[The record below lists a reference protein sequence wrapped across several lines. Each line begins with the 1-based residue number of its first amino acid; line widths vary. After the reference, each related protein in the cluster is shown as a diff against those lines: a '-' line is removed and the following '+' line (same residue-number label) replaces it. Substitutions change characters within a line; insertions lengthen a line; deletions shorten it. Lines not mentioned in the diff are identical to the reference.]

1 MSINSLS
8 NKNAPNVVASASL
21 QSNGAIEVR
30 KRKKWTMEMNIF
42 IIREYFRITKLQDV
56 VSTYRLDLFK
66 AFQSKYPQ
74 FPVTIQN
81 LADQRRA
88 IMKKNYIPSAILEKI
103 KNDVKLELSI
113 NYSDNNEVSNNL
125 VENSVEPQSLPNHND
140 SFCCQNNSTPNNTIQ
155 NDINNLDL
163 SYNDIHV
170 INQNFYYHQNFK
182 EQIEDEFNRTLNEFE
197 HIEPFNRP
205 LLPKQQSSKK
215 FFAMIEILNQFILP
229 KFVNNTTSFK
239 KLHSI
244 IYSGALTIIRLNGSK
259 EIDQTNNMKAK
270 ELPKW
275 ERRLNKRINNIRRD
289 LGRITQYLKG
299 INSNHLNNCIQ
310 SILNKNRIH
319 CLKYNEYNET
329 LIEIKDTLLQK
340 LNIYSKRLKRY
351 KNNKQR
357 KFENKLF
364 RNNEK
369 LFYKNIADNK
379 TQNNNGIPN
388 INEIKEFWSN
398 IWSNEVQFN
407 NQAEW
412 IPNLE
417 NEIPDSNNPH
427 HIQISLEIL
436 VKNINSS
443 HNWKSPGSD
452 QIHNFWLKKFTC
464 IHKCLLDH
472 FNGFIREPNTFP
484 EFLAHD
490 ITYLKPKDSDTKNPS
505 KYRPIT
511 CLPTIY
517 KIMTSYIKVIIYDH
531 CQKLNILNEE
541 QKGCVKECFGCK
553 EQLIIDTVIME
564 QARKNNRNICTAFID
579 YKKAYDSVPHSW
591 LIKILKI
598 YKINLD
604 LVNFLSH
611 VMTFWRTTLNLSINN
626 TKLKSEPIQIKRGI
640 YQGDS
645 LSPLWFC
652 LAINPLTNLLNSTG
666 YGFNIRHNNT
676 TLSKLN
682 HLLYMDDIKLYASKK
697 NHILSLL
704 TITENFSNDISM
716 SFGIDKCKTQ
726 SICRGHYENLE
737 YITKEGE
744 IIKNLNKGEF
754 YKYLGINQSNH
765 IQHSIIKENLEKQ
778 FYLRIKSILKSKLNG
793 NNLIKAVNTYAVPL
807 LTYSFGIIKWS
818 KTNLQNINI
827 QTRVLFTK
835 FCKHHPKSAIER
847 FNLPRENGGR
857 GFSNLEI
864 LQHNQIASLK
874 NYFLNRARDN
884 TFFNALVSADK
895 GYTPLNLSDNIISD
909 IVEPN
914 IPDTIA
920 NIKQKSLHGRYFK
933 ELEQPEINIQAS
945 HAWLKKSNI
954 HPETEGFIFA
964 IQDRVI
970 NTRNYKKH
978 ICGLQSIIDKCRICG
993 TEGETIEHII
1003 SSCTVLAQ
1011 SEYKKRHDIF
1021 AKIIHMNLAVK
1032 FNLLKDTQPHYIYKP
1047 ESCLEND
1054 NYKLYFDRT
1063 VLTDIHIQ
1071 HNRPDIIILNKQQK
1085 QAYLLDIAVPN
1096 SHNITQTYNTK
1107 INKYL
1112 ELSVAMRNL
1121 WCLEKKSILP
1131 FIISATG
1138 IVPQSL
1144 FKNLKILDLENTL
1157 VVEIQKGILLYSCHI
1172 VRKFLNIDTEHNT
1185 QQSQNAEAR
1194 RR

>member
-1 MSINSLS
+1 VEVVTSKTRLGFKSRYDS
-8 NKNAPNVVASASL
+8 YVASL
-21 QSNGAIEVR
+21 
-30 KRKKWTMEMNIF
+30 
-42 IIREYFRITKLQDV
+42 
-56 VSTYRLDLFK
+56 
-66 AFQSKYPQ
+66 
-74 FPVTIQN
+74 
-81 LADQRRA
+81 
-88 IMKKNYIPSAILEKI
+88 
-103 KNDVKLELSI
+103 I
-113 NYSDNNEVSNNL
+113 NYCDLLLFWTRGHNRLGLSPNAYFNNNN
-125 VENSVEPQSLPNHND
+125 
-140 SFCCQNNSTPNNTIQ
+140 NNN
-155 NDINNLDL
+155 
-163 SYNDIHV
+163 
-170 INQNFYYHQNFK
+170 
-182 EQIEDEFNRTLNEFE
+182 
-197 HIEPFNRP
+197 
-205 LLPKQQSSKK
+205 
-215 FFAMIEILNQFILP
+215 
-229 KFVNNTTSFK
+229 
-239 KLHSI
+239 
-244 IYSGALTIIRLNGSK
+244 
-259 EIDQTNNMKAK
+259 K

-275 ERRLNKRINNIRRD
+275 EQRLNKRINNIRRD

-310 SILNKNRIH
+310 SILNNNRIH
-319 CLKYNEYNET
+319 CLKYNEYNKT

-364 RNNEK
+364 KNNEK
-369 LFYKNIADNK
+369 LFYKNLTDNK
-379 TQNNNGIPN
+379 TQTNNGTPN

-412 IPNLE
+412 IPHLE
-417 NEIPDSNNPH
+417 NDIPDSNNRH

-443 HNWKSPGSD
+443 HNWKSPGGD

-484 EFLAHD
+484 EFLAHG

-517 KIMTSYIKVIIYDH
+517 KIMTSCIKVIIYDH

-564 QARKNNRNICTAFID
+564 QARKNNRNIYTAFID

-604 LVNFLSH
+604 LINFLSH

-626 TKLKSEPIQIKRGI
+626 NKLKSEPIQIKRGI

-666 YGFNIRHNNT
+666 YGFNIRVNNT

-704 TITENFSNDISM
+704 TITENFSNDIGM
-716 SFGIDKCKTQ
+716 SFGIDKCKMQ
-726 SICRGHYENLE
+726 SICRGYYEHLE
-737 YITKEGE
+737 YITQEGE

-807 LTYSFGIIKWS
+807 LTYSFGVIKWS

-827 QTRVLFTK
+827 KTRVFFTK
-835 FCKHHPKSAIER
+835 FSKHHPKSAIER

-864 LQHNQIASLK
+864 LLKNQIASLK

-895 GYTPLNLSDNIISD
+895 GYTPLNLSDNITSD
-909 IVEPN
+909 IIKPN

-933 ELEQPEINIQAS
+933 ELEQPEVNIQAS

-970 NTRNYKKH
+970 NARNYKKH

-1021 AKIIHMNLAVK
+1021 AKIIHMTLGVK
-1032 FNLLKDTQPHYIYKP
+1032 FNLLKNTQPHYSYTP

-1054 NYKLYFDRT
+1054 SYKLYFDRT
-1063 VLTDIHIQ
+1063 ILTDIHIK
-1071 HNRPDIIILNKQQK
+1071 HNRPDIIILNKKQK

-1121 WCLEKKSILP
+1121 WCLEKISILP
-1131 FIISATG
+1131 LVISATG

-1144 FKNLKILDLENTL
+1144 FKNLKILDLDNTL
-1157 VVEIQKGILLYSCHI
+1157 VVEIQKGILLYSCQHREEI
-1172 VRKFLNIDTEHNT
+1172 P
-1185 QQSQNAEAR
+1185 
-1194 RR
+1194 

>member
-1 MSINSLS
+1 MNKRCCHCFENILDSDQFTGCHGCKLQLHVDCLTLTEIEKKVLPSLRSNNIKIFCNRCNVTISAVSEVKTMINDLKQSFDSRFENLESLIKSNALQTLDQKEDTINESVERSIRSCNVVLYNVPESTSDDDFNLANDILEVLDPSLAVMPDDVSRIGNSKGNKPRLLKIRFKNADMARLCLRKKS
-8 NKNAPNVVASASL
+8 VLLGNKNFSKIYISDDKTKQQQSYLKQLRDELADRVGKGENNLTIKYVNKTPKIVEKKKLITGKPFTCKIMYTNIASL
-21 QSNGAIEVR
+21 
-30 KRKKWTMEMNIF
+30 
-42 IIREYFRITKLQDV
+42 
-56 VSTYRLDLFK
+56 
-66 AFQSKYPQ
+66 
-74 FPVTIQN
+74 
-81 LADQRRA
+81 
-88 IMKKNYIPSAILEKI
+88 IMKKYYIPSAILEKI

-125 VENSVEPQSLPNHND
+125 LQNYVEPQSLQSLSNHND
-140 SFCCQNNSTPNNTIQ
+140 SFCPIIDSPNTIQ
-155 NDINNLDL
+155 TDIHNLDL

-170 INQNFYYHQNFK
+170 INKNFYYHQNFK

-259 EIDQTNNMKAK
+259 EIDQTNNIKTK

-275 ERRLNKRINNIRRD
+275 EQRLNKRINNIRRD

-310 SILNKNRIH
+310 SILNNNRIH

-340 LNIYSKRLKRY
+340 LHIYSKRLKRY

-369 LFYKNIADNK
+369 LFYKNLADNK
-379 TQNNNGIPN
+379 TQTNNGTPN

-412 IPNLE
+412 IPHLE
-417 NEIPDSNNPH
+417 NDIPDSNNRH

-443 HNWKSPGSD
+443 HNWKSPGGD

-484 EFLAHD
+484 EFLAHG

-517 KIMTSYIKVIIYDH
+517 KIMTSCIKVIIYDH

-564 QARKNNRNICTAFID
+564 QARKNNRNIYTAFID

-604 LVNFLSH
+604 LINFLSH
-611 VMTFWRTTLNLSINN
+611 VMTFWKTTLNLSINN

-666 YGFNIRHNNT
+666 YGFNIRLNNT

-704 TITENFSNDISM
+704 TITENFSNDIGM
-716 SFGIDKCKTQ
+716 SFGIDKCKMQ
-726 SICRGHYENLE
+726 SICRGHYEHLE
-737 YITKEGE
+737 YITQEGE

-765 IQHSIIKENLEKQ
+765 VQHSIIKENLEKQ

-807 LTYSFGIIKWS
+807 LTYSFGVIKWS

-827 QTRVLFTK
+827 KTRVLFTK
-835 FCKHHPKSAIER
+835 FSKHHPKSAFER

-857 GFSNLEI
+857 GFSNLEV
-864 LQHNQIASLK
+864 LLKNQIASLK

-909 IVEPN
+909 IVKPN
-914 IPDTIA
+914 
-920 NIKQKSLHGRYFK
+920 
-933 ELEQPEINIQAS
+933 
-945 HAWLKKSNI
+945 
-954 HPETEGFIFA
+954 TE
-964 IQDRVI
+964 
-970 NTRNYKKH
+970 
-978 ICGLQSIIDKCRICG
+978 
-993 TEGETIEHII
+993 
-1003 SSCTVLAQ
+1003 
-1011 SEYKKRHDIF
+1011 
-1021 AKIIHMNLAVK
+1021 
-1032 FNLLKDTQPHYIYKP
+1032 
-1047 ESCLEND
+1047 
-1054 NYKLYFDRT
+1054 
-1063 VLTDIHIQ
+1063 
-1071 HNRPDIIILNKQQK
+1071 
-1085 QAYLLDIAVPN
+1085 
-1096 SHNITQTYNTK
+1096 
-1107 INKYL
+1107 
-1112 ELSVAMRNL
+1112 
-1121 WCLEKKSILP
+1121 
-1131 FIISATG
+1131 
-1138 IVPQSL
+1138 
-1144 FKNLKILDLENTL
+1144 
-1157 VVEIQKGILLYSCHI
+1157 
-1172 VRKFLNIDTEHNT
+1172 
-1185 QQSQNAEAR
+1185 
-1194 RR
+1194 

>member
-1 MSINSLS
+1 L
-8 NKNAPNVVASASL
+8 KNYTDK
-21 QSNGAIEVR
+21 I
-30 KRKKWTMEMNIF
+30 
-42 IIREYFRITKLQDV
+42 
-56 VSTYRLDLFK
+56 VST
-66 AFQSKYPQ
+66 
-74 FPVTIQN
+74 
-81 LADQRRA
+81 
-88 IMKKNYIPSAILEKI
+88 KI
-103 KNDVKLELSI
+103 
-113 NYSDNNEVSNNL
+113 
-125 VENSVEPQSLPNHND
+125 
-140 SFCCQNNSTPNNTIQ
+140 C
-155 NDINNLDL
+155 
-163 SYNDIHV
+163 
-170 INQNFYYHQNFK
+170 
-182 EQIEDEFNRTLNEFE
+182 
-197 HIEPFNRP
+197 
-205 LLPKQQSSKK
+205 
-215 FFAMIEILNQFILP
+215 
-229 KFVNNTTSFK
+229 
-239 KLHSI
+239 
-244 IYSGALTIIRLNGSK
+244 
-259 EIDQTNNMKAK
+259 
-270 ELPKW
+270 
-275 ERRLNKRINNIRRD
+275 
-289 LGRITQYLKG
+289 
-299 INSNHLNNCIQ
+299 
-310 SILNKNRIH
+310 
-319 CLKYNEYNET
+319 
-329 LIEIKDTLLQK
+329 
-340 LNIYSKRLKRY
+340 
-351 KNNKQR
+351 
-357 KFENKLF
+357 
-364 RNNEK
+364 
-369 LFYKNIADNK
+369 
-379 TQNNNGIPN
+379 
-388 INEIKEFWSN
+388 
-398 IWSNEVQFN
+398 
-407 NQAEW
+407 
-412 IPNLE
+412 
-417 NEIPDSNNPH
+417 
-427 HIQISLEIL
+427 
-436 VKNINSS
+436 
-443 HNWKSPGSD
+443 
-452 QIHNFWLKKFTC
+452 
-464 IHKCLLDH
+464 

-484 EFLAHD
+484 EFLAHG

-517 KIMTSYIKVIIYDH
+517 KIMTSCIKVIIYDH

-564 QARKNNRNICTAFID
+564 QARKNNRNIYTAFID

-604 LVNFLSH
+604 LINFLSH

-666 YGFNIRHNNT
+666 YGFNIRLNNT

-704 TITENFSNDISM
+704 TITENFSNDIGM
-716 SFGIDKCKTQ
+716 SFGIDKCKMQ
-726 SICRGHYENLE
+726 SICRGHYEHLE
-737 YITKEGE
+737 YITQEGE
-744 IIKNLNKGEF
+744 IIENLNKGEF

-807 LTYSFGIIKWS
+807 LTYSFGVIKWS

-827 QTRVLFTK
+827 KTRVLFTK
-835 FCKHHPKSAIER
+835 FSKHHPKSAIER

-864 LQHNQIASLK
+864 LLKNQIASLK

-909 IVEPN
+909 IVKPN

-933 ELEQPEINIQAS
+933 ELEQPEVNIQAS

-978 ICGLQSIIDKCRICG
+978 IRGLQSIIDKCRICG

-1032 FNLLKDTQPHYIYKP
+1032 FNLLKNTQPHYSYTP

-1054 NYKLYFDRT
+1054 SYKLYFDRT
-1063 VLTDIHIQ
+1063 ILTDIHIK

-1121 WCLEKKSILP
+1121 WCLEKISILP
-1131 FIISATG
+1131 LVISATG

-1144 FKNLKILDLENTL
+1144 FKNLKILDLDNTL